1 MVKRRLVLA
10 TTLALFGVAACQL
23 VLGLN
28 KPEEFDPV
36 SDAGDAGRDGGIEG
50 GIVATCV
57 PSVFPPRPQPDAA
70 SDAAPNMDRLYYMAI
85 RSFSLGSQDNLP
97 GVNLDCADTC
107 SEAGPAALSCVP
119 RQGGDICDEPRGV
132 DNQVARIAKN
142 KLFITVDES
151 LGAQSIQAGKF
162 GEVIVLK
169 NYNGLPDDE
178 SVGVGFAPSP
188 GFSGR
193 FGDGDGGLGCRE
205 IRNSPIPDSGPSC
218 GPPGTSCSSDA
229 DGRSNCCGNC
239 NDDGGCSPLPQWNGC
254 DSWILDTGFAVGRDD
269 KGEPLSYIPGYVLDS
284 VLYVLPSD
292 QSRIPLQL
300 GGTVAVL
307 RAAGLVARVE
317 RIDKDG
323 VEVDAGDR
331 AERIRLR
338 GALVFGRLSP
348 RELLGFAL
356 QTRPCLPFSVV
367 EPFVKDLCKSQDVAL
382 DLTNPGATCD
392 AFSTGFLFDTESA
405 ESGPVGDASV
415 GKPCVVSTPDGASV
429 DSLFD
434 CP

>member
-36 SDAGDAGRDGGIEG
+36 SDAGLDGGIGRDGGIEG
-50 GIVATCV
+50 GVVATCV
-57 PSVFPPRPQPDAA
+57 PSVFPPRP
-70 SDAAPNMDRLYYMAI
+70 DAAPNGAPDTDLYYMAV
-85 RSFSLGSQDNLP
+85 RSFSLGSQGKLP
-97 GVNLDCADTC
+97 GVNLDCVDTC
-107 SEAGPAALSCVP
+107 SGAGPAASSCVP
-119 RQGGDICDEPRGV
+119 REGGDICDEPGGV

-142 KLFITVDES
+142 KFVTVDET
-151 LGAQSIQAGKF
+151 LGAQAIQVGRF
-162 GEVIVLK
+162 GQVIVLK

-193 FGDGDGGLGCRE
+193 FGQGDGGLGCLE
-205 IRNSPIPDSGPSC
+205 IPDSSIPNSGTSC
-218 GPPGTSCSSDA
+218 DPPGTSCSSDA
-229 DGRSNCCGNC
+229 NGGSNCCGNC
-239 NDDGGCSPLPQWNGC
+239 NNDGGCSPLPRWDGC
-254 DSWILDTGFAVGRDD
+254 DSWILDRRFAVGGEV
-269 KGEPLSYIPGYVLDS
+269 KGEPISYIPGYVLNS
-284 VLYVLPSD
+284 VLYVRPSD
-292 QSRIPLQL
+292 QSLIPLQL

-323 VEVDAGDR
+323 VEVDAG
-331 AERIRLR
+331 AIAKRIRLR

-356 QTRPCLPFSVV
+356 PPSTCLPFSVI
-367 EPFVKDLCKSQDVAL
+367 EPIVKDLCKSQDVAL
-382 DLTNPGATCD
+382 DLTNPSAPCD

-415 GKPCVVSTPDGASV
+415 GKPCVLSTPDGASV